1 MSGDHRTTEDTGGGD
16 DGTGATGEDA
26 TGGDGRIES
35 LPATAVEHIAAG
47 EVVTA
52 PAAVVAELLDN
63 AVDAGADRVT
73 VAVADGGR
81 ESVRVEDDG
90 RGMVPADAVRAFE
103 RHATAKLRSAADL
116 ERVETLGFR
125 GEALAAIAEAAQVTL
140 TTRAADGEAVEVRA
154 GDGIEGPDPAARG
167 VGTTVEV
174 SELFADRPARRASLA
189 SPAQEF
195 AKVSRLVG
203 GCALVHPD
211 VRFELRHDG
220 RRVLRTPGSGDRVGA
235 LLSVYD
241 RTVAGAAVEVADRSG
256 PVRVEGLVCRPS
268 VSRAT
273 RQHVRTAVGGRLVR
287 DSTLRRAVVEGFD
300 GLLAPDRHPV
310 AVVDV
315 TVPPERVDVNVHPRK
330 REVAFADADAVA
342 AAVETAVRDALST
355 ADVEVAREALPVADA
370 DPIEASV
377 LDDAAVVG
385 VFRDLYVLCERGDEL
400 LVVDAHAAS
409 ERVTYEHL
417 RDAVDEGVPR
427 ASVDPPA
434 AVALSASEAA
444 LLDDEAVRET
454 VERLGFALALRD
466 DDTARVEAVPAPGGR
481 AADPGAVRDVLDA
494 VAAERG
500 AGNGGDTV
508 SDADGTPTPAETLDL
523 ERPLVDLSC
532 HRSLRA
538 GDDID
543 RETARELLRRL
554 GACDR
559 PDACPHGRP
568 TALAVDEAT
577 LARGFDRP
585 NTRFD

>member
-1 MSGDHRTTEDTGGGD
+1 MSGDHRTT
-16 DGTGATGEDA
+16 GAGE
-26 TGGDGRIES
+26 GGDGTEEGRIEV
-35 LPATAVEHIAAG
+35 LPETAIERVAAG

-52 PAAVVAELLDN
+52 PVAVVAELVDN
-63 AVDAGADRVT
+63 ALDAGADRVT
-73 VAVADGGR
+73 VAVEEGGR
-81 ESVRVEDDG
+81 ERIQVEDDG
-90 RGMVPADAVRAFE
+90 RGMVPADAERAFE
-103 RHATAKLRSAADL
+103 RHATGKVRSAADL
-116 ERVETLGFR
+116 KRVETLGFR

-140 TTRAADGEAVEVRA
+140 TTRAADGEAVAVRA
-154 GDGIEGPDPAARG
+154 GDGDGIEGPDPAARG

-174 SELFADRPARRASLA
+174 SGLFDDRPARRASLA

-203 GCALVHPD
+203 GYALVHPD
-211 VRFELRHDG
+211 VRFELRHDD

-241 RTVAGAAVEVADRSG
+241 RDVAGAAVEFADRSG
-256 PVRVEGLVCRPS
+256 PVRVAGLVCRPS
-268 VSRAT
+268 VSRAS
-273 RQHVRTAVGGRLVR
+273 REHVRTAVGGRVVH
-287 DSTLRRAVVEGFD
+287 DSTLRRAVAEGFD
-300 GLLAPDRHPV
+300 GLLAPDRFPL

-330 REVAFADADAVA
+330 REVALADADAVA
-342 AAVETAVRDALST
+342 AVVEGAVRDALST
-355 ADVEVAREALPVADA
+355 ADVEVARDALPVADA

-377 LDDAAVVG
+377 LEDAEVVG
-385 VFRDLYVLCERGDEL
+385 VFRDLYVLCEREDDL
-400 LVVDAHAAS
+400 LVVDAHAAH

-417 RDAVDEGVPR
+417 REAVEEGVPR

-434 AVALSASEAA
+434 AVALSAGEAA
-444 LLDDEAVRET
+444 LLGDESVRET
-454 VERLGFALALRD
+454 VERLGFAFALRD
-466 DDTARVEAVPAPGGR
+466 DDTARVSAVPAPGGR
-481 AADPGAVRDVLDA
+481 TADPAALRDVLDA

-500 AGNGGDTV
+500 EQGGVDAP
-508 SDADGTPTPAETLDL
+508 SDAGETPTPAGTLDL

-538 GDDID
+538 GDGVD

-559 PDACPHGRP
+559 PDVCPHGRP
-568 TALAVDEAT
+568 TALVVDEAT

-585 NTRFD
+585 NTRLD

>member
-1 MSGDHRTTEDTGGGD
+1 MSGDSRATDGTDEGEN
-16 DGTGATGEDA
+16 GTGAA
-26 TGGDGRIES
+26 TESGGRIEP
-35 LPATAVEHIAAG
+35 LPETAVERIAAG

-52 PAAVVAELLDN
+52 PVAVVAELVDN
-63 AVDAGADRVT
+63 ALDAGADRVT
-73 VAVADGGR
+73 VAVEDGGR
-81 ESVRVEDDG
+81 ERVQVEDDG
-90 RGMVPADAVRAFE
+90 RGMVPTDAVRAFE
-103 RHATAKLRSAADL
+103 RHATGKLRSAANI
-116 ERVETLGFR
+116 ERVDTLGFR

-140 TTRAADGEAVEVRA
+140 TTRAPGGEAVAVDA
-154 GDGIEGPDPAARG
+154 SDGIEGPDPAARG

-174 SELFADRPARRASLA
+174 QELFDDRPARRSALA

-203 GCALVHPD
+203 GYALVHPD

-241 RTVAGAAVEVADRSG
+241 RTVAGAAVEFADRSG
-256 PVRVEGLVCRPS
+256 PVRVEGLVCRPT
-268 VSRAT
+268 VSRASHE
-273 RQHVRTAVGGRLVR
+273 HVRTAVGGRLVR
-287 DSTLRRAVVEGFD
+287 DSTLRRAVAEGFD
-300 GLLAPDRHPV
+300 GLLAPDRSPV

-330 REVAFADADAVA
+330 REVAFADADSVT
-342 AAVETAVRDALST
+342 AAVEGAVRDALST
-355 ADVEVAREALPVADA
+355 ADVEVARDALPVADA

-377 LDDAAVVG
+377 LADAEVVG
-385 VFRDLYVLCERGDEL
+385 VFRDLYVLCERDDEL
-400 LVVDAHAAS
+400 LVVDAHAAH

-417 RDAVDEGVPR
+417 RDAVDEGVQS

-444 LLDDEAVRET
+444 LLGDGAVRET

-466 DDTARVEAVPAPGGR
+466 DDTARVESVPAPGGR
-481 AADPGAVRDVLDA
+481 SADPAALRDVLDA
-494 VAAERG
+494 IAAPRDDGPTDAPG
-500 AGNGGDTV
+500 AV
-508 SDADGTPTPAETLDL
+508 DADGTPTPAETLDI
-523 ERPLVDLSC
+523 EGPLVDLSC

-538 GDDID
+538 GDGLDH
-543 RETARELLRRL
+543 ETARDLLCRL